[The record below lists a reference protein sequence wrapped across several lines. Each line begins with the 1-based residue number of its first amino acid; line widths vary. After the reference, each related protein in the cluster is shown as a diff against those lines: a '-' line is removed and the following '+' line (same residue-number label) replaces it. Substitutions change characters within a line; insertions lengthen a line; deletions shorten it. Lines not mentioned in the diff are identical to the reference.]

1 MKSWISVSAESHF
14 PIQNLPI
21 GVFSTAS
28 SNFPRSGVAIGD
40 FVVDL
45 LALHQCGALSG
56 LEFDTSVFGEPTL
69 NSFMA
74 LTRPSW
80 RALRARLTDLLQ
92 EGGDDTMRN
101 NESVKSQCLVNM
113 ADVQMHLPATIGDYT
128 DFYSSREHAT
138 NVGTMFRGPDN
149 ALQPNWLHLPVG
161 YHGRSSS
168 IVISGTDVVR
178 PSGQLQ
184 AHPTDE
190 KQGSVYGPCKLLDFE
205 LEMAFFVGGGGNPL
219 GRPLTMAEAEDRIFG
234 MVLMN
239 DWSARDI
246 QKWEYVPLGPFTAKN
261 FATSVSPWIVSLDA
275 LEPFRCTSSAG
286 PLQENPT
293 PLPYITD
300 PEYHRGAY
308 DIKLEVALQ
317 PSDEGQSSTI
327 TRSNFRHMYWNMK
340 QQLVHHSVSGCNMQ
354 PGDLLGSGTISG
366 ADETAFGSMLE
377 LSWKGAK
384 EISLVNS
391 PTNAIRK
398 FLKDGDNVIMT
409 GFAQLEGSYRIG
421 FGDVSGK
428 ILSTAPSTEAPSAQI
443 VGGKGYS
450 NFTLYSY
457 WRSTCSWRVRIA
469 LALKGIE
476 YKNEPMDLST
486 LVGNT
491 TACLPSSFTSDVNPL
506 GQVPALTFLAP
517 DGSIQT
523 LTQSLAIIE
532 FLDAIF
538 PTPPLLPK
546 DPLQR
551 AKVMQIAEV
560 VNSNIQPMQNLA
572 VLRQVKQAQ
581 LLGEE
586 AMTDGKG
593 FATKNIEKGLA
604 VLEQLVVASQSSKLG
619 SFVGFKKGSLFSAG
633 TSFPTVADLCIIP
646 QLYNANRFGID
657 LSPYP
662 SLTAVQTLCDAL
674 TAFQDARPERQPDY
688 SP

>member
-1 MKSWISVSAESHF
+1 
-14 PIQNLPI
+14 
-21 GVFSTAS
+21 
-28 SNFPRSGVAIGD
+28 
-40 FVVDL
+40 
-45 LALHQCGALSG
+45 
-56 LEFDTSVFGEPTL
+56 
-69 NSFMA
+69 
-74 LTRPSW
+74 
-80 RALRARLTDLLQ
+80 
-92 EGGDDTMRN
+92 
-101 NESVKSQCLVNM
+101 M

-168 IVISGTDVVR
+168 VVISGTDVVR
-178 PSGQLQ
+178 PAGQLQ
-184 AHPTDE
+184 AHPTDD
-190 KQGSVYGPCKLLDFE
+190 KQGSVYGACKLLDFE

-219 GRPLTMAEAEDRIFG
+219 GQPLSMADAEDHIFG
-234 MVLMN
+234 VVLMN

-261 FATSVSPWIVSLDA
+261 FATSISPWIVSLDA

-286 PLQENPT
+286 PIQENPT

-300 PEYHRGAY
+300 PQYDRGAY
-308 DIKLEVALQ
+308 NIALEVAVQ
-317 PSDEGQSSTI
+317 PPDESSPSTI

-340 QQLVHHSVSGCNMQ
+340 QQLIHHSVSGCNMQ

-384 EISLVNS
+384 EIKLENS
-391 PTNAIRK
+391 PSNAIRK

-409 GFAQLEGSYRIG
+409 GFAQGDSYRVG

-428 ILSTAPSTEAPSAQI
+428 VLSAGSAVAAPSPTPAA
-443 VGGKGYS
+443 GYS

-457 WRSTCSWRVRIA
+457 WRSTSSWRVRIA
-469 LALKGIE
+469 LALKGIS
-476 YKNEPMDLST
+476 YSTVPMDLSK

-491 TACLPSSFTSDVNPL
+491 TASLPASYTGDVNPL
-506 GQVPALTFLAP
+506 AQVPALSFTGP
-517 DGSIQT
+517 DGSTHT

-532 FLDAIF
+532 FLDTAF
-538 PTPPLLPK
+538 PSPPLMPR

-551 AKVMQIAEV
+551 AKATEIAEV
-560 VNSNIQPMQNLA
+560 VNSGIQPIQNLA

-586 AMTDGKG
+586 EMTDGKG
-593 FATKNIEKGLA
+593 YAKKNIEKGLA
-604 VLEQLVVASQSSKLG
+604 VMERLVASGGSAFSVGSS
-619 SFVGFKKGSLFSAG
+619 
-633 TSFPTVADLCIIP
+633 PTVADLCVVP
-646 QLYNANRFGID
+646 QLYNAVRFGVD
-657 LSPYP
+657 LAPFP
-662 SLTAVQTLCDAL
+662 SLTAVQSRCEAL
-674 TAFQDARPERQPDY
+674 AAFKGAHPEKQPDFT
-688 SP
+688 P